1 MDPDIWNI
9 GWNDGLSVGISEID
23 ADHKRFIFLVN
34 ELNHSIQG
42 RIDVDKIKRRLLLIV
57 DDAVH
62 HFGHEERL
70 FKEWKY
76 PDVDDHA
83 TKHAGIIE
91 MLQAVITKADT
102 RTLLPEWIEIGLAI
116 KKALIA
122 HILTDDMKYAEFY
135 RKKTAADKAQ

>member
-1 MDPDIWNI
+1 M
-9 GWNDGLSVGISEID
+9 
-23 ADHKRFIFLVN
+23 
-34 ELNHSIQG
+34 
-42 RIDVDKIKRRLLLIV
+42 DVDKIKRRLRLII

-83 TKHAGIIE
+83 NKHAGIIK
-91 MLQAVITKADT
+91 MLQTAINTADT
-102 RTLLPEWIEIGLAI
+102 DTLLPEWIEIGLAI

-135 RKKTAADKAQ
+135 RKNIAT